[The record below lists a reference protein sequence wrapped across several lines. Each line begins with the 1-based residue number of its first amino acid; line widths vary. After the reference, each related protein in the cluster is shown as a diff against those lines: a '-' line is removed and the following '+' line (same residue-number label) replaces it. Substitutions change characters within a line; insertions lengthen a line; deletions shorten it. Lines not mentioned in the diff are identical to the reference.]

1 MDVVKWQH
9 WWVRLC
15 NNDQMATGSR
25 EVGSYGKTVATLLKE
40 AQEAGGKSLRA
51 LAEEVHISA
60 AQLSRQLNGH
70 RTITLDE
77 LARISDA
84 LGLDPY
90 GVLVSAERRI
100 AAEADRT
107 EKALPASAGP
117 EPAPTDAAPASAS
130 STGYRTRWTGVRELP
145 RLGPTPEEQE
155 RMAARMADP
164 RTRGGL
170 PDDWGEESQA

>member
-1 MDVVKWQH
+1 
-9 WWVRLC
+9 
-15 NNDQMATGSR
+15 MATGSR

-40 AQEAGGKSLRA
+40 TQEAGGKSLRA

-60 AQLSRQLNGH
+60 AQLSRQLNGR

-100 AAEADRT
+100 AAEAGR
-107 EKALPASAGP
+107 EEEAASAEP
-117 EPAPTDAAPASAS
+117 ESAPRTAAQAS
-130 STGYRTRWTGVRELP
+130 STGYRARWAGVRELP
-145 RLGPTPEEQE
+145 SLGPTPEEQE
-155 RMAARMADP
+155 RMAARLSDP
-164 RTRGGL
+164 RGRGGL
-170 PDDWGEESQA
+170 PDDWGEEPQA

>member
-1 MDVVKWQH
+1 
-9 WWVRLC
+9 
-15 NNDQMATGSR
+15 MATGSR

-40 AQEAGGKSLRA
+40 TQEAGGKSLRA

-100 AAEADRT
+100 GAAEAGR
-107 EKALPASAGP
+107 EEG
-117 EPAPTDAAPASAS
+117 AAPAPKPAATAS
-130 STGYRTRWTGVRELP
+130 STGYRTRWMGVRELP

-155 RMAARMADP
+155 RMAARLSDP
-164 RTRGGL
+164 RTQGGL
-170 PDDWGEESQA
+170 PDDWGEEPQA

>member
-1 MDVVKWQH
+1 
-9 WWVRLC
+9 
-15 NNDQMATGSR
+15 MATGSR

-40 AQEAGGKSLRA
+40 TQEAGGKSLRA

-100 AAEADRT
+100 AAEAGR
-107 EKALPASAGP
+107 EEEAA
-117 EPAPTDAAPASAS
+117 PAPKPATPASAS
-130 STGYRTRWTGVRELP
+130 STGYRTRWAGVRALP

-155 RMAARMADP
+155 RMAARLSDP
-164 RTRGGL
+164 RSLGGL
-170 PDDWGEESQA
+170 PDDWGEEPQA

>member
-1 MDVVKWQH
+1 
-9 WWVRLC
+9 
-15 NNDQMATGSR
+15 MATGSR
-25 EVGSYGKTVATLLKE
+25 EVGSYGKTVAKLLKE
-40 AQEAGGKSLRA
+40 AQEAGGKSLRT

-90 GVLVSAERRI
+90 GLLVSAERRI
-100 AAEADRT
+100 ADGTDRT
-107 EKALPASAGP
+107 EKALPASAGL

-130 STGYRTRWTGVRELP
+130 LTGYRTRWAGVRKLP
-145 RLGPTPEEQE
+145 QIGPTAQEQE
-155 RMAARMADP
+155 RMAARVRDASDE
-164 RTRGGL
+164 L
-170 PDDWGEESQA
+170 DYLDSLGEESQV

>member
-1 MDVVKWQH
+1 
-9 WWVRLC
+9 
-15 NNDQMATGSR
+15 MATGSR

-40 AQEAGGKSLRA
+40 TQEAGGKSLRA

-100 AAEADRT
+100 AAEAGR
-107 EKALPASAGP
+107 E
-117 EPAPTDAAPASAS
+117 EEAAPAPKPATPAPAS
-130 STGYRTRWTGVRELP
+130 STGYRTRWAGVRALP

-155 RMAARMADP
+155 RMAARLSDP
-164 RTRGGL
+164 RSLGGL
-170 PDDWGEESQA
+170 PDDWGEEPQA

>member
-1 MDVVKWQH
+1 
-9 WWVRLC
+9 
-15 NNDQMATGSR
+15 MATGSR

-100 AAEADRT
+100 AAGADR
-107 EKALPASAGP
+107 EEVAVPASA
-117 EPAPTDAAPASAS
+117 APKPAAPASP
-130 STGYRTRWTGVRELP
+130 TGYRTRWAGVREPP
-145 RLGPTPEEQE
+145 RVGPTIEEQG
-155 RMAARMADP
+155 RMAALAGGADEDFEYP
-164 RTRGGL
+164 DGL
-170 PDDWGEESQA
+170 GEGPQD

>member
-1 MDVVKWQH
+1 
-9 WWVRLC
+9 
-15 NNDQMATGSR
+15 MATGSR

-40 AQEAGGKSLRA
+40 TQEAGGKSLRA

-100 AAEADRT
+100 AAEVGR
-107 EKALPASAGP
+107 E
-117 EPAPTDAAPASAS
+117 EEAAPAPKPATPAPAS
-130 STGYRTRWTGVRELP
+130 LTGYRTRWAGVRPLP
-145 RLGPTPEEQE
+145 HLGPTLEEQG

-164 RTRGGL
+164 RSRGGL
-170 PDDWGEESQA
+170 PDDWGEEPQA

>member
-1 MDVVKWQH
+1 
-9 WWVRLC
+9 
-15 NNDQMATGSR
+15 MATGSR

-40 AQEAGGKSLRA
+40 TQEAGGKSLRA

-100 AAEADRT
+100 AAESGR
-107 EKALPASAGP
+107 E
-117 EPAPTDAAPASAS
+117 EEAAPAPKPATPAPAS
-130 STGYRTRWTGVRELP
+130 STGYRTRWAGVRELP

-155 RMAARMADP
+155 RMAARLSDP
-164 RTRGGL
+164 RGRGGL
-170 PDDWGEESQA
+170 PDDWGEEPQA

>member
-1 MDVVKWQH
+1 
-9 WWVRLC
+9 
-15 NNDQMATGSR
+15 MATGSR

-40 AQEAGGKSLRA
+40 TQEAGGKSLRA

-100 AAEADRT
+100 AA
-107 EKALPASAGP
+107 KAGREEGAV
-117 EPAPTDAAPASAS
+117 PAPKPAASAS
-130 STGYRTRWTGVRELP
+130 STGYRTRWAGVREFP
-145 RLGPTPEEQE
+145 QIGPTAQEQE

-164 RTRGGL
+164 RGRGGL
-170 PDDWGEESQA
+170 PDDWGEEPQA

>member
-1 MDVVKWQH
+1 
-9 WWVRLC
+9 
-15 NNDQMATGSR
+15 MATGSR

-40 AQEAGGKSLRA
+40 TQEAGGKSLRA

-77 LARISDA
+77 LARISGA

-100 AAEADRT
+100 AAEAGRD
-107 EKALPASAGP
+107 EV
-117 EPAPTDAAPASAS
+117 PAPKPATPAPAS
-130 STGYRTRWTGVRELP
+130 STGYRTSWAGVRELP
-145 RLGPTPEEQE
+145 RLGPTLEEQE
-155 RMAARMADP
+155 RMAARLSD
-164 RTRGGL
+164 RGDL
-170 PDDWGEESQA
+170 PDDWGEEPQA

>member
-1 MDVVKWQH
+1 
-9 WWVRLC
+9 
-15 NNDQMATGSR
+15 MATGSR

-40 AQEAGGKSLRA
+40 TQEAGGKSLRA

-100 AAEADRT
+100 AAEAGRD
-107 EKALPASAGP
+107 EV
-117 EPAPTDAAPASAS
+117 PAPKPATPAPAS
-130 STGYRTRWTGVRELP
+130 STGYRTRWAGVRELP
-145 RLGPTPEEQE
+145 RLGPTLEEQE

-164 RTRGGL
+164 RSRGGL
-170 PDDWGEESQA
+170 PDDWGEEPQA

>member
-1 MDVVKWQH
+1 
-9 WWVRLC
+9 
-15 NNDQMATGSR
+15 MATGSR

-40 AQEAGGKSLRA
+40 TQEAGGKSLRA

-100 AAEADRT
+100 AAEADRD
-107 EKALPASAGP
+107 EAPMPASAA
-117 EPAPTDAAPASAS
+117 PAPKPATPAPAS
-130 STGYRTRWTGVRELP
+130 STGYRTRWMGVRELP

-164 RTRGGL
+164 RGQGGL
-170 PDDWGEESQA
+170 PDDWGEEPQA